1 MIKLVVTLIMV
12 GTFLTGCGGL
22 IRTSTTTFHGPDHLV
37 RESIVVMPVDK
48 SQQESLE
55 FKAISDYLL
64 KKLVEKGYKSHEIS
78 GDPTFTAFITYGV
91 DNGRTSMTAVPM
103 YGQTGGGTTYSS
115 GTVSSYGRTATY
127 SGTSMTMP
135 TYGVVGSMPITSTE
149 YKRQV
154 NVDIWRMGQPPVK
167 VYEMRGV
174 STGSCGNMSSVIF
187 GILDGM
193 FEKFPGENGK
203 SNSTTV
209 GSAGRC

>member
-1 MIKLVVTLIMV
+1 MIKLVVSSLMV
-12 GTFLTGCGGL
+12 VIFLTGCGGL
-22 IRTSTTTFHGPDHLV
+22 IRTSTTTFHGLDHLA

-64 KKLVEKGYKSHEIS
+64 KKLVEKGYTAHNQSAS
-78 GDPTFTAFITYGV
+78 PAFTAFITYGV
-91 DNGRTSMTAVPM
+91 DSGRTTMTAVPL

-135 TYGVVGSMPITSTE
+135 TYGVVGSMPVTSTE

-154 NVDIWRMGQPPVK
+154 NVDIWRVSQPPVK
-167 VYEMRGV
+167 VYEMRGI

-203 SNSTTV
+203 STSTMV
-209 GSAGRC
+209 GSSGRC